1 MTARQFHL
9 WSGILLGLPMLI
21 VGITAVLLAHEKSL
35 GLPGIAVPFLQMSSD
50 QKLELDASAEDA
62 QGRLWLGGK
71 QGLYVQHLDGRIEK
85 QADLEVKQL
94 LSHTEQLWI
103 ASKSGLF
110 SLRGTHLQQHLNGET
125 KGISLLAD
133 GRLMANH
140 KSRGALLS
148 EDGESWQAWAG
159 NNALAA
165 AQASQ
170 TQPYTLDE
178 LVMDLHTGKLLFGKQ
193 GEWIWI
199 DLLGVFLCALGLT
212 GVWIWWRSRLR
223 AAG

>member
-9 WSGILLGLPMLI
+9 WPGVLLGLPMLI
-21 VGITAVLLAHEKSL
+21 IGITAVLLAHEKSL
-35 GLPGIAVPFLQMSSD
+35 GLPDVEVPFLQMSAD
-50 QKLELDASAEDA
+50 QALELDTSIEDA

-71 QGLYVQHLDGRIEK
+71 QGLYVQHADGRIE
-85 QADLEVKQL
+85 QHADLEVKQL
-94 LSHTEQLWI
+94 LSHGERIWI

-110 SLRGTHLQQHLNGET
+110 SLFGTHLEKHLSGET

-133 GRLMANH
+133 GRLMASH

-148 EDGESWQAWAG
+148 EDGSIWQAWSG
-159 NNALAA
+159 NSALAA
-165 AQASQ
+165 AQANQ
-170 TQPYTLDE
+170 VRPYTLDE
-178 LVMDLHTGKLLFGKQ
+178 LVMDLHTGKLLLGKQ

-212 GVWIWWRSRLR
+212 GVWIWWRSRKR